1 MLTVYSIVR
10 NICLDILSFGEGNL
24 VFTTTKVY
32 AKLMCQTSATPTTKK
47 YKIMEEVVYAYESSI
62 LATRGILET

>member
-32 AKLMCQTSATPTTKK
+32 AKLMCQACNSNYKK

-62 LATRGILET
+62 LTTRGILET

>member
-1 MLTVYSIVR
+1 VFVCCKLFLCYYIEEMLAVYSIVR

-32 AKLMCQTSATPTTKK
+32 AKLMCQTSATPTTKN
-47 YKIMEEVVYAYESSI
+47 I
-62 LATRGILET
+62 R